1 MFCSKLEKTAYLVL
15 KEVCAVKKNER
26 VLIITND
33 KKQVEKISLAFYKAC
48 RKLHAFPSIVVQPV
62 KTLLDYADK
71 SVISALESIPDVVLS
86 ISHNKLGKDEKAS
99 ISPYKTD
106 DGREFSSIFNYLR
119 EGTKQIRAIWTPGLT
134 VDMFCRTANVNYSLM
149 RNRCAIL
156 SEILT
161 NADYVE
167 VTSSNGTNVKVD
179 ISGRKAFSDDGD
191 FTKKGSGGNIPA
203 GEVYISPV
211 VGKTEGTIVFD
222 GSISLTSTDMLV
234 KNPVCLEIE
243 NGFIKKV
250 YSKGKNSDD
259 MPLKSSEAG
268 KLLSCITEAEKLAI
282 EREKEGKIPVGQ
294 GEILKKNARN
304 IGELGIGLNPH
315 AKITGNML
323 EDEKAFRTCHFA
335 IGQNYDGDAN
345 ALIHLDCL
353 VKNPTIIAF
362 YKDGSSKII
371 LSDGNLVCCN

>member
-1 MFCSKLEKTAYLVL
+1 MFASKLNKTALLVL
-15 KEVCAVKKNER
+15 KEVLAVKKGQR

-33 KKQVEKISLAFYKAC
+33 KKQVEKISLAFYKAT
-48 RKLHAFPSIVVQPV
+48 RKLKAFPTIVIQPV

-71 SVISALESIPDVVLS
+71 AVISALEAVPDVVLS

-99 ISPYKTD
+99 LNPYKTD

-134 VDMFCRTANVNYSLM
+134 VDMFCRTANVNYKLM
-149 RNRCAIL
+149 KERCKVL

-161 NADYVE
+161 QADYVH
-167 VTSSNGTNVKVD
+167 VTSLGGTDVKVD
-179 ISGRKAFSDDGD
+179 ISTRKAFSDDGD
-191 FTKKGSGGNIPA
+191 FTQNGSGGNIPA

-211 VGKTEGTIVFD
+211 VGKTEGKIVFD
-222 GSISLTSTDMLV
+222 GSISLTSKDMLV

-243 NGFIKKV
+243 NGFITKV
-250 YSKGKNSDD
+250 YSVGQNPDLPPQKNS
-259 MPLKSSEAG
+259 EAK
-268 KLLSCITEAEKLAI
+268 KLLDCITEAETSAI
-282 EREKEGKIPVGQ
+282 QREKEGKIPAGL

-304 IGELGIGLNPH
+304 IGELGIGLNPK
-315 AKITGNML
+315 AKIKGNML

-353 VKNPTIIAF
+353 VKNPTIVAF
-362 YKDGSSKII
+362 YKDGTSQVI
-371 LSDGNLVCCN
+371 LSNGNLVCTK